1 MKPSGIALLS
11 VGGGARAS
19 VSAVSFAE
27 AEGYLTGS
35 TVARVT
41 VRIAKLD

>member
-1 MKPSGIALLS
+1 VIGIESGELQVRERA
-11 VGGGARAS
+11 GGAERAS
-19 VSAVSFAE
+19 AGAV
-27 AEGYLTGS
+27 GYLTGS